1 MLKENC
7 FKIVPVD
14 QQNSTSEIGT
24 SGENFVAD
32 WLQAQGATIL
42 ARNWTCR
49 SGELDLVVQTQDE
62 IVAFVEV
69 KTRSRGNW
77 DNHGALAITLAK
89 QRKII
94 TAAQLFLLKHPH
106 FAQLA
111 CRFDVALVRKRG
123 NPKTSPHLTKNQF
136 VLQDYICDAFF

>member
-1 MLKENC
+1 MDL
-7 FKIVPVD
+7 P
-14 QQNSTSEIGT
+14 NSTSEIGA

-42 ARNWTCR
+42 ARQWTCR
-49 SGELDLVVQTQDE
+49 SGELDLVVKTADA

-69 KTRSRGNW
+69 KTRSRGSW
-77 DNHGALAITLAK
+77 DSNGALAITPTK

-94 TAAQLFLLKHPH
+94 TAAQLFLVDSPH
-106 FAQLA
+106 LA
-111 CRFDVALVRKRG
+111 SFPCRFDVALVRKRG

-136 VLQDYICDAFF
+136 TLQDYICDAFC